1 MLPSSIHEV
10 LLLPDD
16 GKTDYHELAEMVQTI
31 NETQVAPVDR
41 LSDNVYHYDKTDKVF
56 ELAEKTAGRK
66 LAKEMAKK
74 AEARDTAE
82 KRPSIL
88 SQLGEKKKEA
98 MEHAPKAKASGRA
111 VPEAAL

>member
-1 MLPSSIHEV
+1 MVILAKVFDIIV
-10 LLLPDD
+10 
-16 GKTDYHELAEMVQTI
+16 ELAG
-31 NETQVAPVDR
+31 
-41 LSDNVYHYDKTDKVF
+41 K
-56 ELAEKTAGRK
+56 LAEKTAGRK
-66 LAKEMAKK
+66 LAQEMAKK

-98 MEHAPKAKASGRA
+98 MEHAPKAKAPGRA

>member
-1 MLPSSIHEV
+1 MQKVV
-10 LLLPDD
+10 LLFP
-16 GKTDYHELAEMVQTI
+16 GVGYH
-31 NETQVAPVDR
+31 
-41 LSDNVYHYDKTDKVF
+41 TDKPLLF
-56 ELAEKTAGRK
+56 YGRK
-66 LAKEMAKK
+66 LAQEMAKK

-98 MEHAPKAKASGRA
+98 MEHAPKAKAPGRA